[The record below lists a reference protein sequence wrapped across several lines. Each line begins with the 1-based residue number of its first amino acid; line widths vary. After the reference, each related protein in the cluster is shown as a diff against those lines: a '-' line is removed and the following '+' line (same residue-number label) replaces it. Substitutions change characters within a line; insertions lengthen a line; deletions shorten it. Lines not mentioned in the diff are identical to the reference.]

1 MPTSAPSRPRS
12 RDARRQRPAKPT
24 LRENVWYWV
33 KAILA
38 ILILRAFVAEPYRIP
53 SESMEDTL
61 LVGDFLIVS
70 KLHWGPRTPATLGL
84 PFTPVYLEGVE
95 FPQVRL
101 PGFAEPQRGDVVVFN
116 YPASV
121 DVVRGEIPDTVPIER
136 RAPYIKRLVAVPGD
150 TMAVFDKVLHVNGRP
165 VPLAP
170 TMKQKWRAVAT
181 GADRPNAR
189 QLEEMGIEFD
199 GDRVEGGAFTS
210 PREFYVSATP
220 VEVQALEALPAVARV
235 EPFIADERYVDQ
247 TYGANPD
254 HVAPRVVPAAG
265 MTVAL
270 TEATLLVYGEAITR
284 HEGRRL
290 ARGPDG
296 GFLLDGQPAETYT
309 FVQDYYMA
317 MGDARD
323 NSIDSRFWGFVPH
336 SHLVGKATITFLS
349 FRKILPPI
357 PRLDRFFRPIP

>member
-1 MPTSAPSRPRS
+1 MPTPAPSRP

-24 LRENVWYWV
+24 LRENAWYWV

-38 ILILRAFVAEPYRIP
+38 ILVLRAFVAEPYRIP

-70 KLHWGPRTPATLGL
+70 KVHWGPRTPATVGV
-84 PFTPVYLEGVE
+84 PFTQLYLPGVRL
-95 FPQVRL
+95 PQVRL
-101 PGFAEPQRGDVVVFN
+101 PGFDEPERGDVVVFN

-136 RAPYIKRLVAVPGD
+136 RAPYIKRLMAMPGD
-150 TMAVFDKVLHVNGRP
+150 TMAVLDKVLHVNGEP

-170 TMKQKWRAVAT
+170 TMKQRWRVLLA

-189 QLEEMGIEFD
+189 QLDAMGVQFD
-199 GDRVEGGAFTS
+199 GDRLDPAGALAS
-210 PREFYVSATP
+210 PREFYAFATP
-220 VEVQALEALPAVARV
+220 PEVAALEALPAVARV
-235 EPFIADERYVDQ
+235 EPFILDERYVDQ
-247 TYGANPD
+247 TYRANPD

-270 TEATLLVYGEAITR
+270 TDATLPVYGEAIAR

-290 ARGPDG
+290 ARAPDG
-296 GFLLDGQPAETYT
+296 GVLVDGAPATTYT
-309 FVQDYYMA
+309 FTQDYYMA
-317 MGDARD
+317 MGDFRD
-323 NSIDSRFWGFVPH
+323 NSVDSRYWGFVPH
-336 SHLVGKATITFLS
+336 SHLVGKATFTFLS
-349 FRKILPPI
+349 FKGSFPFVRPG
-357 PRLDRFFRPIP
+357 RFFRPIP